1 MYRKIEDFERDW
13 NYEIAQTVK
22 LFSNL
27 TDESLAAKVSDEG
40 RELGFLAWHLAQTM
54 EEMPKLVG
62 LEIDAP
68 GSEETCP
75 TNAKDIVSAFEK
87 AGRSIIEQ
95 VKKNWTDD
103 TLELED
109 NMYGETWKRG
119 LTLLYLM
126 LHQAHHRGQ
135 ITVLMRQAGLKVV
148 GIYGPAKEEWAEN
161 GMPAMA

>member
-1 MYRKIEDFERDW
+1 MYRKISDFERDW
-13 NYEIAQTVK
+13 NYEVAQTVK
-22 LFSNL
+22 LFGNL
-27 TDESLAAKVSDEG
+27 TDESLSTKVSEDG
-40 RELGFLAWHLAQTM
+40 RELGFLAWHLVQTM
-54 EEMPKLVG
+54 EEMPKLAG

-68 GSEETCP
+68 DSEKPCP
-75 TNAKDIVSAFEK
+75 ATATEIVSAFET
-87 AGRSIIEQ
+87 AGNSVISE
-95 VKKNWTDD
+95 VKKNWTDE
-103 TLELED
+103 TLEIED

-161 GMPAMA
+161 GMPALP